1 MPDMLNNIGRHVIE
15 WPQDQPSPAVTRDR
29 SLTQNSKPVPMV
41 WSTPN
46 DREAELDQA
55 LRELGED
62 LLEQEVPERLLRVLQ
77 SARETGKKQKR
88 QKR

>member
-1 MPDMLNNIGRHVIE
+1 M
-15 WPQDQPSPAVTRDR
+15 A
-29 SLTQNSKPVPMV
+29 

-46 DREAELDQA
+46 DRDAELDQA

>member
-1 MPDMLNNIGRHVIE
+1 
-15 WPQDQPSPAVTRDR
+15 
-29 SLTQNSKPVPMV
+29 MV

-46 DREAELDQA
+46 DRDAELDQA

-62 LLEQEVPERLLRVLQ
+62 LLEREVPERLLRVLQ